1 MQLNIHNNH
10 GFTWIELVVVMVI
23 LGIISAVVTGSIM
36 SSDTELAARTEV
48 IKTHL
53 RYAQSRSMNSNT
65 VWYIQFSSNSYSL
78 YKKGDAVPKL
88 LPGGDSPTVTLPGGM
103 SISYGA
109 PDIVSFDGWGKP
121 CIDIDALTAQ
131 ATDRT
136 LTVTDGSGSRTITI
150 TKNTGFI
157 Q

>member
-1 MQLNIHNNH
+1 MRLIIRNNH
-10 GFTWIELVVVMVI
+10 GFTWIELIVVMVI
-23 LGIISAVVTGSIM
+23 MGIM
-36 SSDTELAARTEV
+36 SAFVAVGFMGSDTELATQTEI

-65 VWYIQFSSNSYSL
+65 AWYIQFSSNAYSL
-78 YKKGDAVPKL
+78 YKSGDAVPKL
-88 LPGGDSPTVTLPGGM
+88 LPGGDSPTVTLPSGM
-103 SISYGA
+103 NITSGT
-109 PDIVSFDGWGKP
+109 VSFDDWGKP
-121 CIDIDALTAQ
+121 CIDTAEPPTAQ

-136 LTVTDGSGSRTITI
+136 ITVSDGSGSRDIII

>member
-1 MQLNIHNNH
+1 MDIKNNH
-10 GFTWIELVVVMVI
+10 GFTWIELIVVMVI
-23 LGIISAVVTGSIM
+23 LGIISAFVAGSLM

-65 VWYIQFSSNSYSL
+65 IWYIQLSSNSYSL

-88 LPGGDSPTVTLPGGM
+88 LPGGDSPTITLPGGM
-103 SISYGA
+103 SISSGT
-109 PDIVSFDGWGKP
+109 VSFDEWGKP
-121 CIDIDALTAQ
+121 FTDIADPPTAQ
-131 ATDRT
+131 GTDRT
-136 LTVTDGSGSRTITI
+136 LTVSDSSGSRDII
-150 TKNTGFI
+150 VTKNTGFI

>member
-1 MQLNIHNNH
+1 MRLIIRNNH
-10 GFTWIELVVVMVI
+10 GFTWIELIVVIMI
-23 LGIISAVVTGSIM
+23 LGIISAVVAGSMM

-53 RYAQSRSMNSNT
+53 RYAQTRSMNSNT
-65 VWYIQFSSNSYSL
+65 VWYIQFGSNSYFLS
-78 YKKGDAVPKL
+78 KKGDGNPKL
-88 LPGGDSPTVTLPGGM
+88 LPGGDSPTITLPSGM
-103 SISYGA
+103 SITTGTL
-109 PDIVSFDGWGKP
+109 SFDDWGKP
-121 CIDIDALTAQ
+121 CTDTDAQIAQ

-136 LTVTDGSGSRTITI
+136 LTVTDGSGSRSIII